1 MAITRKK
8 KEELVERYKGLIE
21 GSAALIFT
29 DYRGVTVPQIQ
40 SLRTALHEA
49 DGSYLVVKNT
59 LLNIALK
66 EMGEEAIPEDL
77 LAGPNAVL
85 FSGEDVG
92 RSVTALKQ
100 WIKQEKVV
108 EIKGAI
114 MEGAVLDAKGAE
126 ALADLPT
133 KEQLLGMILGAISGP
148 ARELV
153 GVINAPAASLVRV
166 LNAHVEKQQE
176 EAA

>member
-8 KEELVERYKGLIE
+8 KEELVARYKELIE
-21 GSAALIFT
+21 NSAAIVFT

-40 SLRTALHEA
+40 SLRTALQEA
-49 DGSYLVVKNT
+49 DSSYLVVKNT
-59 LLNIALK
+59 LLNIALN
-66 EMGEEAIPEDL
+66 ESDQEVPEEL

-92 RSVTALKQ
+92 RSVTALKK
-100 WIKQEKVV
+100 WIKQEKVI
-108 EIKGAI
+108 EIKGAL
-114 MEGAVLDAKGAE
+114 MEGAILDATAAE

-133 KEQLLGMILGAISGP
+133 KEQLLGMILSTINGP

-166 LNAHVEKQQE
+166 INAHIEKQQE

>member
-8 KEELVERYKGLIE
+8 KEELVARYKELIE
-21 GSAALIFT
+21 DSAALVFT

-49 DGSYLVVKNT
+49 DSSYFVVKNT
-59 LLNIALK
+59 LLNIAFK
-66 EMGEEAIPEDL
+66 ESDQGEIPEEL
-77 LAGPNAVL
+77 LVGPNAIL

-100 WIKQEKVV
+100 WIKQEKVI
-108 EIKGAI
+108 EIKGAL

-133 KEQLLGMILGAISGP
+133 KEQLLGMILSTINGP

-166 LNAHVEKQQE
+166 INAHIEEQQE